1 MASMSNINW
10 QQVAEEE
17 EIKRLTAKIES
28 LEAENVRLNET
39 IAKLREF
46 HKPKCDND
54 SCNVKKD

>member
-1 MASMSNINW
+1 MSNINW
-10 QQVAEEE
+10 QQVAIDEEV
-17 EIKRLTAKIES
+17 KRLTKVIETV
-28 LEAENVRLNET
+28 EAENVRLNET

>member
-1 MASMSNINW
+1 MSNINW
-10 QQVAEEE
+10 QQVAIDEEV
-17 EIKRLTAKIES
+17 KRLTKVLETV
-28 LEAENVRLNET
+28 EAENVRLNET

>member
-1 MASMSNINW
+1 MSNINW
-10 QQVAEEE
+10 QQVAIDE
-17 EIKRLTAKIES
+17 EIKRLTKVLETV
-28 LEAENVRLNET
+28 EAENVRLNET